1 MHNTFIQQIG
11 EPSQEVMRHLHNCF
25 IIKATAEA
33 KLEQIKRNDTARNCV
48 CKVGQTGWPWLRIV
62 KLIRWLTQL

>member
-1 MHNTFIQQIG
+1 MHSIIIQQIS

-33 KLEQIKRNDTARNCV
+33 ELEQIKWNDTTRNCV
-48 CKVGQTGWPWLRIV
+48 CIVGLTGWAQLRIE
-62 KLIRWLTQL
+62 KLIRWLT